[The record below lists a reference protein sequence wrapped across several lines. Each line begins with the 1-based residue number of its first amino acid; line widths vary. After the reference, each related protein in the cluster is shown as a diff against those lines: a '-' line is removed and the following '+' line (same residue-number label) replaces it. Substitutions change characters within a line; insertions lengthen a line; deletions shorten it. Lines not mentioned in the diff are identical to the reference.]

1 MRNGSKVI
9 APVGC
14 KSYLTAGKEYKITDI
29 DRNGPVSFNIVDDLG
44 SETFCLLEGCAHLY
58 GKDWIIK
65 NKK

>member
-14 KSYLTAGKEYKITDI
+14 KSYLAAGKEYKITSLDK
-29 DRNGPVSFNIVDDLG
+29 NGLWSFTVVDDLG
-44 SETFCLLEGCAHLY
+44 RERFCLLEGCAHLD